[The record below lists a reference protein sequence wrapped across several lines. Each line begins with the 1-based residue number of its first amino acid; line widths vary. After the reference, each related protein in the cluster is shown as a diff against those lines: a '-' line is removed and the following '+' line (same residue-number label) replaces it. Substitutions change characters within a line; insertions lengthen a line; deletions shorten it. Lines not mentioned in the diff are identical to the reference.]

1 MTRRLLEWPSAGSS
15 AQLLRTCLVAVAFAT
30 LAGCQGREG
39 ADPPVSSAGPEAVG
53 DRMSPEEMAAMN
65 STRATAPTLSDDGMT
80 PEEMAQ
86 MPKPALPGSGDLDI
100 APERLQSIGVR
111 FEKAARRPMVRDI
124 RTVGRVVIDERR
136 LARVNVKVEGWIEEL
151 FVNTTGELVRRG
163 ERLFALYSPELVAT
177 QEEYLL
183 ALRSVQTL
191 GSSEFP
197 QVAEGSRSLLEAARR
212 RLQLWDI
219 ADSHVR
225 ELERTG
231 TIVRTLPIH
240 APLGGTVIEKMAVAG
255 MRVMPGED
263 LYVIAD
269 LSHVWVLADIYEY
282 ELPLVRVGQQ
292 ADISVSYDSAEP
304 MTGRLTFI
312 YPTLQ
317 SETRTARARFEF
329 DNPDGRLKPDMFV
342 NVALSIPLGERLIV
356 PKDAVLESGAR
367 RVIFVRRDGGRLA
380 WREVKI
386 GVRAGDQLEILDG
399 LAEGEEVV
407 TSANFLID
415 SESQVKG
422 AMAGMAGM
430 DMTGGQES
438 GKETE
443 DMPGMKEPMQ

>member
-1 MTRRLLEWPSAGSS
+1 
-15 AQLLRTCLVAVAFAT
+15 
-30 LAGCQGREG
+30 
-39 ADPPVSSAGPEAVG
+39 
-53 DRMSPEEMAAMN
+53 
-65 STRATAPTLSDDGMT
+65 
-80 PEEMAQ
+80 

-151 FVNTTGELVRRG
+151 YVNTTGELVRRG
-163 ERLFALYSPELVAT
+163 ERLFTLYSPELVAT

-292 ADISVSYDSAEP
+292 ADISVTYDSAEP

-329 DNPDGRLKPDMFV
+329 DNPEGRLKPDMFV

-443 DMPGMKEPMQ
+443 DMPGMNEPMQ